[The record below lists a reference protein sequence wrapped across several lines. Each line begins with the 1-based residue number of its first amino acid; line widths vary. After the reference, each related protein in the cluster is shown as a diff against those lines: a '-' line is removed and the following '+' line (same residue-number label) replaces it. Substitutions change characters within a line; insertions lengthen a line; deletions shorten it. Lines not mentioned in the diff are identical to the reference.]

1 MNMNDMLQSAVNI
14 SSAQVISVFASL
26 GVFAFV
32 VLFAVIRDEI
42 QSKHERV
49 QRPANEWLFSHWDVK
64 LYDTFFPKTKPEKV
78 LKNLGVELE
87 DYIKNCQLL
96 KIQTLDLKKLAA
108 DKIIGIFMIFAGLII
123 LMMSLM
129 QGALISVIIIVAG
142 YVIYQSNV
150 KKIQRDANAKR
161 KKLETELPRF
171 LDLLQT
177 ALFIDI
183 TVSEAIIITA
193 KHLHN
198 TLISEELLESMA
210 DSQIGSASWQE
221 SLEAVAVK
229 YEVDVFSDFVQ
240 YLITGYEKGLPIY
253 DVVSRQNEEVR
264 RVTTINAEES
274 ASKLNSSILIPIA
287 VYKLVPMILLAMYPI
302 CIQIISGKLF

>member
-1 MNMNDMLQSAVNI
+1 MNDMLQSAVNI

>member
-1 MNMNDMLQSAVNI
+1 MNDMLQSAVNI

-150 KKIQRDANAKR
+150 KKIQSVKIFI
-161 KKLETELPRF
+161 KF
-171 LDLLQT
+171 LDL
-177 ALFIDI
+177 
-183 TVSEAIIITA
+183 
-193 KHLHN
+193 
-198 TLISEELLESMA
+198 
-210 DSQIGSASWQE
+210 
-221 SLEAVAVK
+221 
-229 YEVDVFSDFVQ
+229 
-240 YLITGYEKGLPIY
+240 
-253 DVVSRQNEEVR
+253 RQN
-264 RVTTINAEES
+264 
-274 ASKLNSSILIPIA
+274 
-287 VYKLVPMILLAMYPI
+287 
-302 CIQIISGKLF
+302 